1 MKGQSFIQVACVSL
15 LAIQQLAISVS
26 AKRFLD
32 GPNPFNF
39 AARNSHNK
47 PRNPITSSRVSI
59 TWSRQEESQR
69 IRGGGIKKKSKDEK
83 KIHLTA
89 GQHQLM
95 K

>member
-39 AARNSHNK
+39 AARISHNK
-47 PRNPITSSRVSI
+47 PRNPITSSRVST